1 MKDILISILR
11 DKTTT
16 RTAYRNATEKL
27 SALLALEAAAWLPQE
42 KFDLETPV
50 APAVGVR
57 FKGQVVL
64 VPVLR
69 SGLALLYP
77 FLNYFPEAS
86 VGFVGMK
93 RDEAT
98 FEPHNY
104 YLNFPSIEKEDRVL
118 VLEPMIATGG
128 SGMLTLSLLRDRGV
142 DPKKILFVAVIA
154 SLEGLEK
161 IHTAHPGVKVIAAQ
175 IDKSLSPDKW
185 IVPGLGDF
193 GDRYFGT

>member
-11 DKTTT
+11 DKATT
-16 RTAYRNATEKL
+16 RTAYRDATEKL

-42 KFDLETPV
+42 KFDLQTPV

-57 FKGQVVL
+57 LKGQVIL

-77 FLNYFPEAS
+77 FLNYFPEAR

-93 RDEAT
+93 RDEET

-104 YLNFPSIEKEDRVL
+104 YLNLPPIVKQDRVV

-128 SGMLTLSLLRDRGV
+128 SGMLTLSLLIDQGV
-142 DPKKILFVAVIA
+142 DPKHILFIAVIA
-154 SLEGLEK
+154 SPEGLEK
-161 IHTAHPGVKVIAAQ
+161 IRTAHPQVKVIAAQ
-175 IDKSLSPDKW
+175 IDTSLSSDKW